1 MAQPFRAPRPLPT
14 ELASAFT
21 ALLRRV
27 VGPAVQYPASMA
39 HSHVFGHAINAAR
52 CMALTAVALR
62 SVIFSGVGGPVLQE
76 VASVAQADLSSRAAI
91 ATRGVALR
99 AVETTPVGRFP
110 MFSPAALAK
119 ELVF

>member
-1 MAQPFRAPRPLPT
+1 
-14 ELASAFT
+14 
-21 ALLRRV
+21 
-27 VGPAVQYPASMA
+27 
-39 HSHVFGHAINAAR
+39 
-52 CMALTAVALR
+52 MALTAVALR

-119 ELVF
+119 ELVFCWSLFAEGHVAESAAVHGSASWLEALTVVMDYF